1 MKQSGIYLIQNIK
14 NGKGY
19 VGSSLDIASRW
30 RGHRRELNKNIH
42 HNEYLQRSYNKYGKE
57 NFIFSILELV
67 EDTSLL
73 TLREHYWIEKLNT
86 ISPTGYNACMPN
98 KDHPNGVGEHSEK
111 TKETLRKK
119 RFISIFGEYNEEE
132 YLKWKQMLIDRANR
146 IKLTRKNNSRVLVFN
161 KDTGEH
167 LYTFNNVK
175 ETAEALQL
183 NSKKIVNVLNTA
195 IKSYKTGKKTRSY
208 KGYKFVYENNFK
220 EGCEKVSEY
229 HIQKHLIKMYNENG
243 ELVGE
248 FYNARHA
255 ADFIGCRPGTISSAI
270 SVGNKLRNGYT
281 VTKDK

>member
-1 MKQSGIYLIQNIK
+1 MKSGIYKIENLI
-14 NGKGY
+14 NGKIY
-19 VGSSLDIASRW
+19 VGKTL
-30 RGHRRELNKNIH
+30 HLNKRFKEH
-42 HNEYLQRSYNKYGKE
+42 LWELKKGKHFNEYLQNSWNKYGEE
-57 NFIFSILELV
+57 NFKFSILEEVSNKDILY
-67 EDTSLL
+67 EKELEWI
-73 TLREHYWIEKLNT
+73 LRLKANDSKY
-86 ISPTGYNACMPN
+86 GYNSCLPN
-98 KDHPNGVGEHSEK
+98 KDNGGVGEHSEK
-111 TKETLRKK
+111 SKELMRKK

-195 IKSYKTGKKTRSY
+195 INSYKTGKKTRSY
-208 KGYKFVYENNFK
+208 KGYKFVYKNNFK